1 MCQFL
6 RYICS
11 VLCVSGMHIV
21 FYVSVVCI
29 WYFMCQCM
37 GYIYSVLCVSG
48 MYTASCV
55 AKVYSVLCVSG

>member
-21 FYVSVVCI
+21 FYVQHVLRRYIVFYVSVVD
-29 WYFMCQCM
+29 
-37 GYIYSVLCVSG
+37 VLG
-48 MYTASCV
+48 
-55 AKVYSVLCVSG
+55 